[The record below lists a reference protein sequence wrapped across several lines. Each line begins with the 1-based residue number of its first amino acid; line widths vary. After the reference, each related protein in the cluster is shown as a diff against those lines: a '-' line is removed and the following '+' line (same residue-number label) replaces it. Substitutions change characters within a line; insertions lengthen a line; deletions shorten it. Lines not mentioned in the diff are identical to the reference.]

1 YIILIVIVIGGGIY
15 VGLRFLKPA
24 NASSNNQSADASG
37 QNNSGP
43 GGRFG
48 GGGRGNFKPLTGTIA
63 SISGLTIVMTASDG
77 STKNIVTTSDTRI
90 SEMDNGTR
98 QTLSISDL
106 KTGETIN
113 VMAQDTTV
121 NPITPQMIIIGT
133 FTPPAESSGGY
144 QGGGNGGGWNGGSQN
159 NSGSMVN

>member
-1 YIILIVIVIGGGIY
+1 
-15 VGLRFLKPA
+15 
-24 NASSNNQSADASG
+24 
-37 QNNSGP
+37 
-43 GGRFG
+43 
-48 GGGRGNFKPLTGTIA
+48 
-63 SISGLTIVMTASDG
+63 MTASDG